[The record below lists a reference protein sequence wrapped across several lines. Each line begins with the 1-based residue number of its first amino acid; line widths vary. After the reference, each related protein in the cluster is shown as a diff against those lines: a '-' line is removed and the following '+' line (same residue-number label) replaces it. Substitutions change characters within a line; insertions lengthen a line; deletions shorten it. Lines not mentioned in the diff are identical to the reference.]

1 MTASSI
7 TLETIHQALVDL
19 NRKVSRLEGLLEHKP
34 PVKPATRTPTR
45 EHVSRLPV
53 TLYRKEIAA
62 TSTISSQ
69 TLRMQSVVINS
80 NGRLRFSIN
89 GRIEYR
95 NYFIDSMPTLDTFTL
110 RFRFE
115 KVAWRFTVFLTN
127 DSTQSGE
134 KS

>member
-19 NRKVSRLEGLLEHKP
+19 DRKVQRLEDLLEHKP

-45 EHVSRLPV
+45 AHVSRLPIM
-53 TLYRKEIAA
+53 LHRKEIAA
-62 TSTISSQ
+62 SSTLSSQ
-69 TLRMQSVVINS
+69 TLRMRHVVINP

-89 GRIEYR
+89 GHIEYR
-95 NYFIDSMPTLDTFTL
+95 NYFIDSMPTLDTFTI

-115 KVAWRFTVFLTN
+115 KVVWRFTVFLT
-127 DSTQSGE
+127 DDGASSGE